1 MIPTATFML
10 KLALPVSWVG
20 EVLSVAETI
29 NENGPAVVGIPVI
42 APVDELKVKPSGSPA
57 LTE

>member
-1 MIPTATFML
+1 ML